1 MKSYIENLDVYEPR
15 MTQSLSKLINSREL
29 EQFTTYSDGEIDEI
43 TNLAYNDWIAHSQS
57 EYGQIFSEGKATMK
71 IGADA
76 AGGEVVIRPINH
88 DTTIYQGELK
98 EEFIGEVESLK
109 QNENKEV
116 YFEDHL
122 MTDLNT
128 QHLSDHEWAQ
138 EILGISEEDFYDWI
152 ENQFDSRQCTGSV
165 KSSDGEEKSREDLL
179 SYLGGEAPD
188 ADLNKYVGIGVWF
201 TSFPEPIQ
209 TNLDRELIGRDTA
222 IINSGRSIQM
232 AREIE
237 KLNQRHE
244 NNQLN
249 VYVGAGHAPG
259 IYQVLEGS
267 NIEQEVYDILGIDGA
282 SI

>member
-1 MKSYIENLDVYEPR
+1 MEPYTENLDDYEPR
-15 MTQSLSKLINSREL
+15 MTQSLSRLIKSPEL
-29 EQFTTYSDGEIDEI
+29 EKFTTYSDGETDVI
-43 TNLAYNDWIAHSQS
+43 TNLVYNDWIAHSQS
-57 EYGQIFSEGKATMK
+57 EYDQIFSEGKATMK

-76 AGGEVVIRPINH
+76 LGGEVVIRPINH
-88 DTTIYQGELK
+88 DPRIYQGKLK
-98 EEFIGEVESLK
+98 REFIEEVESLK

-122 MTDLNT
+122 LTDLDT
-128 QHLSDHEWAQ
+128 KHLSDHEWAQ
-138 EILGISEEDFYDWI
+138 EILGLAEEDFYDWI

-165 KSSDGEEKSREDLL
+165 KSADGEEQSRDDLL
-179 SYLGGEAPD
+179 SYLGGKAPD
-188 ADLNKYVGIGVWF
+188 ADLNKYVGVGIWF
-201 TSFPEPIQ
+201 TSFPEPVQ
-209 TNLDRELIGRDTA
+209 AKLDKEQIGKDTA

-237 KLNQRHE
+237 KENQRLE

-267 NIEQEVYDILGIDGA
+267 DVKQEVYDILEIDGN